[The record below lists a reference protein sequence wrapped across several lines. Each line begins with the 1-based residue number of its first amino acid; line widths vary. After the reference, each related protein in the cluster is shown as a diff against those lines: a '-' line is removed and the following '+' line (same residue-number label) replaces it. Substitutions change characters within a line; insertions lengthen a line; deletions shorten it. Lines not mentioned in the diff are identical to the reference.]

1 VAGEDER
8 IGKGEAGEAGAC
20 VGRDAAWSFACAHD
34 LYGRELSLTGDEP
47 AGGGLRRQRRFEPGE
62 RHERRRE
69 KAREVA
75 RHAGADDVADVGNDR
90 REVGWWR
97 RGGWGE
103 KGGKER

>member
-1 VAGEDER
+1 V
-8 IGKGEAGEAGAC
+8 GKLEPRQRGDAAAGA
-20 VGRDAAWSFACAHD
+20 GTR
-34 LYGRELSLTGDEP
+34 RELSLTGDEP

-69 KAREVA
+69 KAREEA

-97 RGGWGE
+97 
-103 KGGKER
+103 